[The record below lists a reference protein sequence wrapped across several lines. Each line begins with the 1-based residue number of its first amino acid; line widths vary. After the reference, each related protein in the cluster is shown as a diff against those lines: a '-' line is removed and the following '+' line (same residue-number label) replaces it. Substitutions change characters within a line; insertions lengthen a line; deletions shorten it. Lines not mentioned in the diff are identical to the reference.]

1 VGGGEY
7 PRSLEQ
13 LYCFTV
19 LFHLTYHRT
28 GVIMMTSLSLEEE
41 GSWVITTKA
50 VLTVIA
56 ASLVL
61 SIHQVAP
68 SASAQIGGQ
77 CGLQVDVPCYI
88 KIIP

>member
-1 VGGGEY
+1 MGDNY
-7 PRSLEQ
+7 
-13 LYCFTV
+13 
-19 LFHLTYHRT
+19 
-28 GVIMMTSLSLEEE
+28 
-41 GSWVITTKA
+41 TKA
-50 VLTVIA
+50 LLTVIA
-56 ASLVL
+56 ASLVML